1 MKKVLLL
8 TILSV
13 LSMVSFAQTN
23 LSCCAIDATTTYSRN
38 AADKSF
44 VMSHDEPLPFQFVS
58 ELGKDLYIKTAT
70 GKDAHV
76 WEVKAAKPTPYYIFV
91 IHEWWGMND
100 YIKQEAEKLSRDLG
114 VNAIAIDLYDGVIAS
129 TQEEAGKAMQSVN
142 RERAEEIIKATF
154 TYAGSKAKVFTIGW
168 CFGGGWSLQS
178 TLIGG
183 KQSVGCIM
191 YYGQPEKN
199 VDRLKTLNA
208 DVLGF
213 FGNLDQWPSPKV
225 VDEFA
230 ENMKLAGKQLFLHRY
245 EAPHAFANPS
255 NPRYNKEATED
266 AYTHVL
272 AFIKERIK

>member
-1 MKKVLLL
+1 MKKVFFLPILLL
-8 TILSV
+8 
-13 LSMVSFAQTN
+13 LSMVSVAQTN
-23 LSCCAIDATTTYSRN
+23 LSCCGIDATTSFSRN
-38 AADKSF
+38 ASDKSF
-44 VMSHDEPLPFQFVS
+44 VMSHDEPLPFHFVS
-58 ELGKDLYIKTAT
+58 ESGKDIYIKTST
-70 GKDAHV
+70 GKEAHG

-114 VNAIAIDLYDGVIAS
+114 VNAIAIDLYDGVIAT
-129 TQEEAGKAMQSVN
+129 TQEEAGKAMQGVN
-142 RERAEEIIKATF
+142 KDRAEEIIKATF
-154 TYAGSKAKVFTIGW
+154 AYAGSKAKVFTIGW

-230 ENMKLAGKQLFLHRY
+230 ENMKSAGKQLFLHRY

-266 AYTHVL
+266 AYSNVL
-272 AFIKERIK
+272 TFIKERIK

>member
-1 MKKVLLL
+1 MKKLFFLPILLL
-8 TILSV
+8 IVMGAS
-13 LSMVSFAQTN
+13 AQNN
-23 LSCCAIDATTTYSRN
+23 LSCCGIDATTAFSRN
-38 AADKSF
+38 VADKSF

-58 ELGKDLYIKTAT
+58 ETGKDIYIKTAS

-76 WEVKAAKPTPYYIFV
+76 WEVKAAKPSPYYIFV

-100 YIKQEAEKLSRDLG
+100 YIKQEAEKLSKDLG
-114 VNAIAIDLYDGVIAS
+114 INAIAIDLYDGVIAT
-129 TQEEAGKAMQSVN
+129 TQGEAGKTMQSVN
-142 RERAEEIIKATF
+142 KERAEEIIKATF
-154 TYAGSKAKVFTIGW
+154 GYTGAKAKVFTIGW

-183 KQSVGCIM
+183 KQSVGCVM

-199 VDRLKTLNA
+199 IDRLKTLNA
-208 DVLGF
+208 DVLGV

-230 ENMKLAGKQLFLHRY
+230 GNMDAAGKKLILKRY

-255 NPRYNKEATED
+255 NPRFNKEASED

-272 AFIKERIK
+272 SFIKERIQ

>member
-1 MKKVLLL
+1 MKKLLFLPILLL
-8 TILSV
+8 FAMGLS
-13 LSMVSFAQTN
+13 AQNT
-23 LSCCAIDATTTYSRN
+23 LSCCGIDATTAFSRN
-38 AADKSF
+38 VGDKSF

-58 ELGKDLYIKTAT
+58 ETGKDIYIKTAS

-76 WEVKAAKPTPYYIFV
+76 WEVKASKPSNYYIFV

-100 YIKQEAEKLSRDLG
+100 YIKQEAEKLSKDLG
-114 VNAIAIDLYDGVIAS
+114 INAIAIDLYDGVIAT
-129 TQEEAGKAMQSVN
+129 TQEEAGKTMQSVN
-142 RERAEEIIKATF
+142 KDRAEEIIKATF
-154 TYAGSKAKVFTIGW
+154 GYTGAKAKVFTIGW

-183 KQSVGCIM
+183 KQSVGCVM

-199 VDRLKTLNA
+199 LDRLKTLNA
-208 DVLGF
+208 DVLGI

-230 ENMKLAGKQLFLHRY
+230 ENMVAAGKKLILKRY

-255 NPRYNKEATED
+255 NPRFNKEATED
-266 AYTHVL
+266 AYSHVL
-272 AFIKERIK
+272 TFIKERIK

>member
-168 CFGGGWSLQS
+168 CFGWGVGYVGW
-178 TLIGG
+178 I
-183 KQSVGCIM
+183 
-191 YYGQPEKN
+191 
-199 VDRLKTLNA
+199 
-208 DVLGF
+208 
-213 FGNLDQWPSPKV
+213 
-225 VDEFA
+225 
-230 ENMKLAGKQLFLHRY
+230 
-245 EAPHAFANPS
+245 
-255 NPRYNKEATED
+255 
-266 AYTHVL
+266 
-272 AFIKERIK
+272 